1 MTLREHQEQDPS
13 IIFGKAF
20 WGWRNN
26 FASLS
31 IQNIHDFNQARK
43 AKGPHNSQVNLLEK
57 GILDPKKQFWYSLE
71 EMMLEIQ
78 NEKKFLYVESLIL
91 RERLINAKPFLT
103 HDGRIANRGDFVLM
117 FLGMQPIREEYLK
130 VKVKLTNEFINTFA
144 NSLKENF
151 EAIALDEVIS
161 TKDAWKKLKSSK
173 AMHKTEDEVQSLILD
188 ILRGEG
194 VPTLEQANYVIN
206 KYNACPCY
214 LGLKEIS
221 DLNTPKMDKLHN
233 ELKERVLCK

>member
-1 MTLREHQEQDPS
+1 MTLRENQEEDPS
-13 IIFGKAF
+13 TTFGKGHS
-20 WGWRNN
+20 GWRNN
-26 FASLS
+26 FAFLS
-31 IQNIHDFNQARK
+31 IQNIHDTNQARN

-57 GILDPKKQFWYSLE
+57 GKLDPKKQFWYSLE
-71 EMMLEIQ
+71 EMNKEIA
-78 NEKKFLYVESLIL
+78 NEKKFLYIKNITL

-103 HDGRIANRGDFVLM
+103 HDGRVANRGDFVLM

-130 VKVKLTNEFINTFA
+130 VKVKLTNEFLNTFA

-173 AMHKTEDEVQSLILD
+173 AMHKTEDDVQSLILD

-194 VPTLEQANYVIN
+194 VPTLEQANYIIN

-221 DLNTPKMDKLHN
+221 DLNTPKMDKLHD
-233 ELKERVLCK
+233 ELKERVLC

>member
-1 MTLREHQEQDPS
+1 MTLRENQEEDPS
-13 IIFGKAF
+13 TTFGKGHS
-20 WGWRNN
+20 GWRNN
-26 FASLS
+26 FAFLS
-31 IQNIHDFNQARK
+31 IQNIHDTNQARN

-57 GILDPKKQFWYSLE
+57 GKLDPKKQFWYSLE
-71 EMMLEIQ
+71 EMNKEIA
-78 NEKKFLYVESLIL
+78 NEKKFLYIKNITL

-103 HDGRIANRGDFVLM
+103 HDGRVANRGDFVLM

-173 AMHKTEDEVQSLILD
+173 AMHKTEDDVQSLILD

-194 VPTLEQANYVIN
+194 VPTLEQASNIIN

-221 DLNTPKMDKLHN
+221 DLNTPKMDKLHD
-233 ELKERVLCK
+233 ELKERVLC

>member
-1 MTLREHQEQDPS
+1 MN
-13 IIFGKAF
+13 K
-20 WGWRNN
+20 
-26 FASLS
+26 
-31 IQNIHDFNQARK
+31 
-43 AKGPHNSQVNLLEK
+43 
-57 GILDPKKQFWYSLE
+57 
-71 EMMLEIQ
+71 EIA
-78 NEKKFLYVESLIL
+78 NEKKFLYIKNITL

-103 HDGRIANRGDFVLM
+103 HDGRVANRGDFVLM

-130 VKVKLTNEFINTFA
+130 VKVKLTNDFMNTFA

-151 EAIALDEVIS
+151 EAIAVDEVIS

-173 AMHKTEDEVQSLILD
+173 AMRKTEDEVQSLILD

-194 VPTLEQANYVIN
+194 VPTLEQANNIIN

-221 DLNTPKMDKLHN
+221 DLNTPKMDKLHD
-233 ELKERVLCK
+233 ELKERVLC